1 MQNLNVMFL
10 LWLKLSATYIL
21 LPLPPLNVIER
32 KFKRQILKP
41 DPIILANI
49 SIKYLLS
56 MLMKGNKFDIW
67 ISILEK
73 LINFEGVLD
82 TECLYKW
89 PCLSVCLSVLK
100 LKSLITKIT
109 I

>member
-32 KFKRQILKP
+32 KFKRQILRP

-100 LKSLITKIT
+100 LKSLITKTT